1 MDLNELEEKAGKV
14 FMGVNKKFEGI
25 EQKIFENT
33 GVKVPIGTIIIV
45 ILFILMLLF
54 FAKLI
59 LGMVGHFLFVDS
71 ANIEVLCAYG
81 KSFRVKKDSD
91 LIKFDKDKA
100 KIDLIYE
107 RVDREGKIEVEI
119 EGKKSFSSNGI
130 KLNRISDV
138 VGKINVVIFTPD
150 DINIVKEGPKERRR
164 FIDMMIS
171 SLKPNY
177 LHLLSSYNQ
186 ALEQRNNYLR
196 QIKQENKDT
205 SMLDIWDDQLSNYSS
220 EIYRYRKLYIEKIS
234 EKLNSYYEMITNNKE
249 EKVKIKYI
257 STGKDKQTYSDNLA
271 KTRDIDIKRGFTS
284 TGIHR
289 DDFILYINDRPA
301 QVYGSQGQKRTLLL
315 ALKLCELSI
324 VKEDINESPILLLDD
339 FMSELDET
347 RRNNFLENIKECQ
360 IIITCTDKIKL
371 DADYSEYY
379 VEKGVCRK
387 L

>member
-1 MDLNELEEKAGKV
+1 MYIRKLKLKNFRNYDYQEIDFNKNINIIYGNNAQGKT
-14 FMGVNKKFEGI
+14 NII
-25 EQKIFENT
+25 EAIF
-33 GVKVPIGTIIIV
+33 I
-45 ILFILMLLF
+45 
-54 FAKLI
+54 
-59 LGMVGHFLFVDS
+59 
-71 ANIEVLCAYG
+71 CAYG
-81 KSFRVKKDSD
+81 KSFRIKKDSD

-100 KIDLIYE
+100 KVDISYE
-107 RVDREGKIEVEI
+107 KVDREGQIALEI
-119 EGKKSFSSNGI
+119 DGKKTFFSNGV
-130 KLNRISDV
+130 KLNRISDII
-138 VGKINVVIFTPD
+138 GKINVVIFTPD

-164 FIDMMIS
+164 FLDMMVS

-177 LHLLSSYNQ
+177 LHILTSYNQ

-196 QIKQENKDT
+196 QIKAENKDPK
-205 SMLDIWDDQLSNYSS
+205 MLDVWDDQLSNFSS
-220 EIYRYRKLYIEKIS
+220 EIYRYRKIYIEKIS
-234 EKLNSYYEMITNNKE
+234 EKLSSYYEMITNNKE

-257 STGKDKQTYSDNLA
+257 STGKDKQSYMDNLI

-301 QVYGSQGQKRTLLL
+301 QIYGSQGQKRTLLL

-339 FMSELDET
+339 FMSELDEI
-347 RRNNFLENIKECQ
+347 RRNNFLENIKDCQ

-371 DADYSEYY
+371 DSDYSEYY
-379 VEKGVCRK
+379 VEKGVCKK

>member
-1 MDLNELEEKAGKV
+1 MFIRQLKLKNFRNYDYQEIDFNKNINIIYGNNAQGKT
-14 FMGVNKKFEGI
+14 NII
-25 EQKIFENT
+25 ESIF
-33 GVKVPIGTIIIV
+33 
-45 ILFILMLLF
+45 
-54 FAKLI
+54 
-59 LGMVGHFLFVDS
+59 
-71 ANIEVLCAYG
+71 LCAYG

-107 RVDREGKIEVEI
+107 RVDREGKIEAEI
-119 EGKKSFSSNGI
+119 DGKKSFSSNGI

-289 DDFILYINDRPA
+289 DDFNIYINEKD
-301 QVYGSQGQKRTLLL
+301 VNIYGSQGQQRTAVLS
-315 ALKLCELSI
+315 LKLTELNI
-324 VKEDINESPILLLDD
+324 IEDEIGEEPILLLDD
-339 FMSELDET
+339 FMSELDEN
-347 RRNNFLENIKECQ
+347 RRNNLTTTIDNNQVF
-360 IIITCTDKIKL
+360 ITCTDKILVEEKNNTIYYIENAKL
-371 DADYSEYY
+371 FN
-379 VEKGVCRK
+379 
-387 L
+387 